1 MKTSV
6 IYLMKNNTHP
16 AQTKFGYRTNLCAE
30 ETKDEVN
37 GEYIDFE
44 CFATYNLGTNN
55 LEDTEFI
62 VKRIRIIINT
72 MAGNLENAK
81 PEYYNI
87 PPAKALKI
95 LTAIVELRGNIENL
109 IEWKEK

>member
-1 MKTSV
+1 MKTGV

-16 AQTKFGYRTNLCAE
+16 EQTKFGYRTKMSAE
-30 ETKDEVN
+30 ETRDEVN
-37 GEYIDFE
+37 GECIDFE

-55 LEDTEFI
+55 LEDTEFV
-62 VKRIRIIINT
+62 VKQIRIIINT

-87 PPAKALKI
+87 SPTKVLKI
-95 LTAIVELRGNIENL
+95 LTAIAELRGNVENL